1 MTILITKLINM
12 KIYSGNIEVE
22 TLENENFRKVI
33 WTGEHSQ
40 LVLMSIPVGG
50 EIGEEVH
57 PNVDQFFRIEEGEG
71 KAIIEG
77 EEVGLADGS
86 ALVVPAGSKHNIMN
100 TGTEPL
106 KLYTIYSPANH
117 IDGRI
122 HATREEAMADAED
135 EAFGHHD

>member
-1 MTILITKLINM
+1 M
-12 KIYSGNIEVE
+12 KHYFGNIEVE

-40 LVLMSIPVGG
+40 LVLMSIPAGG

-57 PNVDQFFRIEEGEG
+57 EGVDQFFRVEDGEG
-71 KAIIEG
+71 KAIVEG

-100 TGTEPL
+100 TGSEPL

-122 HATREEAMADAED
+122 HATREDALADTED
-135 EAFGHHD
+135 EEFGHQNH

>member
-1 MTILITKLINM
+1 M
-12 KIYSGNIEVE
+12 KNFYFGNIEE
-22 TLENENFRKVI
+22 ESLGNDNFRKVI

-57 PNVDQFFRIEEGEG
+57 PNVDQFFRVEVGEG
-71 KAIIEG
+71 KAVVEG
-77 EEVGLADGS
+77 EEVGLSDGS
-86 ALVVPAGSKHNIMN
+86 ALIVPAGSKHNILN
-100 TGTEPL
+100 TGSEPL

-122 HATREEAMADAED
+122 HKTREEAMADTED
-135 EAFGHHD
+135 EAFGH